1 MTKFDAAVVL
11 HDIHHDHAG
20 ERALRGISLSVE
32 SGRLFG
38 FVGADG
44 AGKSTLFSILAT
56 LLIPARGSVTLMG
69 TDALANPR
77 ALRPRL
83 GYMPQKFSLY
93 ADLSVRENLEFACD
107 IVGLRESAARSVR
120 DDLVSFSRLESA
132 LERPAGKLSGGMKQK
147 LALCCALVRSPRL
160 LLLDEPTVGVDPVTR
175 VDFWEMLARL
185 RDRGTTIL
193 VSTPYMD
200 EADRCDEVALMHE
213 GEILE
218 QGSPAELAARLAG
231 DLWSLEGD
239 RTLSVRHDAT
249 PPAPLLALYSTGGTL
264 RALAPFGTAPEVVL
278 ESTRSLGHQ
287 VSRISRERPRVE
299 DVLLR
304 ALLSRKAA

>member
-1 MTKFDAAVVL
+1 MTRSVAVVL
-11 HDIHHDHAG
+11 HDLHHDHAG
-20 ERALRGISLSVE
+20 ERALRGISLSVDE
-32 SGRLFG
+32 GRLFG

-56 LLIPARGSVTLMG
+56 LRVPQRGTLSLLG
-69 TDALANPR
+69 IDALANPS

-107 IVGLRESAARSVR
+107 IVGLRGEAARGVR
-120 DDLVSFSRLESA
+120 DELVSFSRLESA

-218 QGSPAELAARLAG
+218 QGSPAELAARLPG
-231 DLWSLEGD
+231 DLWTLEGD
-239 RTLSVRHDAT
+239 RTLSVRHDAV

-264 RALAPFGTAPEVVL
+264 RALAPFRTSPEVVL
-278 ESTRSLGHQ
+278 ALVRTLGIA
-287 VSRISRERPRVE
+287 VERIRPERPRVE

-304 ALLSRKAA
+304 ALLTRQAA